1 MAYDDRYPLK
11 EYLNSIN
18 LSKRDLMEEDP
29 GWEKNYPPYVINKC
43 LSSHLDTL
51 AFANEMN
58 RYPNL
63 DKRLQYSFFLNTVR
77 PKKRFS
83 PWGKKE
89 KVKEASN
96 NLMYLLENHSGH
108 KLMPKAQYML
118 GDIYMNDLRD
128 FNTAIQEYRKVLE
141 KFSGSEQEPH
151 ALFMI
156 GYVYANVLNDTK
168 SAKIEY
174 EDFLKRFPKHELS
187 PSVRFEIDY
196 LGKSVDEIPAL
207 KHITS

>member
-89 KVKEASN
+89 KVKDLEVVKQYYDYSN
-96 NLMYLLENHSGH
+96 E
-108 KLMPKAQYML
+108 KAKQA
-118 GDIYMNDLRD
+118 LR
-128 FNTAIQEYRKVLE
+128 I
-141 KFSGSEQEPH
+141 
-151 ALFMI
+151 
-156 GYVYANVLNDTK
+156 
-168 SAKIEY
+168 
-174 EDFLKRFPKHELS
+174 LS
-187 PSVRFEIDY
+187 PDQLNYNKEKLNRG
-196 LGKSVDEIPAL
+196 GK
-207 KHITS
+207 K

>member
-11 EYLNSIN
+11 EYLNSIK

-89 KVKEASN
+89 KVKDLEVVKQYYDYSN
-96 NLMYLLENHSGH
+96 E
-108 KLMPKAQYML
+108 KAKQA
-118 GDIYMNDLRD
+118 LR
-128 FNTAIQEYRKVLE
+128 I
-141 KFSGSEQEPH
+141 
-151 ALFMI
+151 
-156 GYVYANVLNDTK
+156 
-168 SAKIEY
+168 
-174 EDFLKRFPKHELS
+174 LS
-187 PSVRFEIDY
+187 PDQLNYIKEKLNRG
-196 LGKSVDEIPAL
+196 GK
-207 KHITS
+207 K

>member
-89 KVKEASN
+89 KVKDLEVVKQYYDYSN
-96 NLMYLLENHSGH
+96 E
-108 KLMPKAQYML
+108 KAKQ
-118 GDIYMNDLRD
+118 
-128 FNTAIQEYRKVLE
+128 
-141 KFSGSEQEPH
+141 
-151 ALFMI
+151 
-156 GYVYANVLNDTK
+156 
-168 SAKIEY
+168 
-174 EDFLKRFPKHELS
+174 
-187 PSVRFEIDY
+187 
-196 LGKSVDEIPAL
+196 AL
-207 KHITS
+207 KLLSKEQLNFIKSKFETGGSK